1 MVPIYFVSI
10 IVKNADAKNVMAAKY
25 ANITKIK
32 QNATNA
38 AEAKYANIKCPDI
51 TAENVIPTF
60 GRIN

>member
-1 MVPIYFVSI
+1 MYFASI

-32 QNATNA
+32 QNAMNA
-38 AEAKYANIKCPDI
+38 AVAKYVNIKFPNI

-60 GRIN
+60 GKIN